1 LQPYFFEVK
10 KQQLILSVSGIV
22 LLLMLWFFGKT
33 VADKTDK
40 PASQQAGN
48 NVKPAFDIDTYLK
61 ASKQKLNIN
70 QANYVNELEN
80 SVSRGDVKSQ
90 QEKAYTQLA
99 NFWHDSLDNHELYVF
114 YISKAAMLVNSE
126 KNLTFAARQISGDF
140 RNEPDLAKR
149 GWKADQAIALLTR
162 AIELNPANDSL
173 KIDLGSA
180 YIFGKGMAGNTEETM
195 KGVQQLLQVVRKDS
209 SNMQAQMVLGIGGV
223 VSTQYDKAIERL
235 NKVVQNQPRNAE
247 AISWLAEAYSG
258 KGDNVN
264 AKKWFEISKRLINN
278 PEYSKEIDARIKELK

>member
-1 LQPYFFEVK
+1 MQPYFFEVK

-22 LLLMLWFFGKT
+22 LLLLLWFFGKT
-33 VADKTDK
+33 VADKTNK

-48 NVKPAFDIDTYLK
+48 NEKPAFDIDSYLK

-149 GWKADQAIALLTR
+149 GWKADQAIALLTK